1 MVYEQIKN
9 KIQQGKKML
18 AVLIDPD
25 KYNENQLI
33 EVIGKMKESQPDFIF
48 VGGSLVTSSLQKTV
62 ISLKKNFDIP
72 VVLFPGN
79 ATQFVPEVDAL
90 LFLSLIS
97 GRNSEYLIGQQVV
110 AAPQIKASGV
120 ETISVGYMLIDG
132 GNKTS
137 VEYMSNTTPIPH
149 DKTDIAVATALAGEM
164 LGLKAIYLEGGSGA
178 LHCVSE
184 EMIAAVR
191 KNVSL
196 PLIVGGGVRDAE
208 TAKKIYRSG
217 ADILV
222 VGNVL
227 EKDLSQLQTIASA
240 RDEF

>member
-1 MVYEQIKN
+1 
-9 KIQQGKKML
+9 ML